1 MNINYFTEEIE
12 YNLEAKEAVTKWIN
26 ASILNE
32 NFLCGDINIIFTSD
46 KYLLEINKKYLSHN
60 YYTDIITFSYNDN
73 DIINGDVFISIDTV
87 RKNAEKFNVSDEK
100 EIHRV
105 IIHGILHLVG
115 YNDKTDE
122 EQEEMTKKEN
132 YYIDKFENL

>member
-1 MNINYFTEEIE
+1 MNINYFAEEVEYSIE
-12 YNLEAKEAVTKWIN
+12 KKEALNKWIE
-26 ASILNE
+26 ATIIEE
-32 NFLCGDINIIFTSD
+32 NFSCGDINIIFTSD

-73 DIINGDVFISIDTV
+73 DIINGDIFISIDTV

-115 YNDKTDE
+115 YHDKTDE